1 MIRSYTDHAAN
12 ERTFLAWLRTGVA
25 VIAFGFLMERF
36 DLFIR
41 TMADAT
47 SVEAVRRLQPKGLSH
62 SLGAGR
68 SFMLVGIAFILVAT
82 VRFVRTGWLLDD
94 PKIHETGIVTD
105 LSLSVILAILLLFVS
120 VPSFFTEGSARAWEA
135 IRLSKP
141 SRKDRNR
148 RGRDSRPGRRD
159 WSRSNG

>member
-41 TMADAT
+41 TMADAA
-47 SVEAVRRLQPKGLSH
+47 SVEAVRRLQPEGLSH

-120 VPSFFTEGSARAWEA
+120 VPLIFH
-135 IRLSKP
+135 
-141 SRKDRNR
+141 
-148 RGRDSRPGRRD
+148 
-159 WSRSNG
+159 